1 MDNTELNRI
10 VLRRKKEKVIR
21 TIILASEYCNLT
33 IPEINFDGCPLEG
46 ANGPELAHY
55 HVGGNK
61 ICISERQLMKQ
72 NEYGLEE
79 TAIHEVIH
87 HLGLMHGSAA
97 ERAKFQQI
105 KNYVRARGWRP
116 PKNSGAQFISGEQV
130 NERSKR
136 IRDDPERFAWV
147 NEDSDYVKFV
157 EGRSRF
163 KENVSSKKDNEK
175 KRDVETGMEKKIPKK
190 NKGKIRKGSK
200 VRVTKMSKKEIEE
213 ARSRLFVEKEEE
225 KEYIEKIREANR
237 KMIEERN
244 KEIEERK
251 KERGKVHV
259 YQKVGM
265 SKEEIEESRKKL
277 GIDTEYKPRARA
289 KKKGIFD
296 KVKEALGIT

>member
-1 MDNTELNRI
+1 MGNTELNRI

-61 ICISERQLMKQ
+61 ICISEKQLMKQ
-72 NEYGLEE
+72 NENGLEE

-105 KNYVRARGWRP
+105 KNYVRAKVWTP
-116 PKNSGAQFISGEQV
+116 SSGSGVQFISGEEV

-136 IRDDPERFAWV
+136 IRDDPKMLAWV

-157 EGRSRF
+157 EGRKNRQ
-163 KENVSSKKDNEK
+163 ENVSSKKEEEK
-175 KRDVETGMEKKIPKK
+175 QKDVETSMEKKISKK
-190 NKGKIRKGSK
+190 NKGKTRKGRE
-200 VRVTKMSKKEIEE
+200 VRVTKMPKEEIEE
-213 ARSRLFVEKEEE
+213 ARRRLFAEKEE
-225 KEYIEKIREANR
+225 KEYIEKIREDNR
-237 KMIEERN
+237 KMMEERD
-244 KEIEERK
+244 KEM
-251 KERGKVHV
+251 KEREKVYV
-259 YQKVGM
+259 NTKVGM

-277 GIDTEYKPRARA
+277 GIDTKYKPRARP
-289 KKKGIFD
+289 KKKSFFD
-296 KVKEALGIT
+296 KLKEVFGVE